1 MKYSSSSILL
11 ERAQRMK
18 VNRIGKLFSSL
29 KTIINGLF
37 SCLSLK
43 WSLIFNA
50 ISVFMQ
56 ITCKQLIG
64 LVYVWLFI
72 SLLPFSSYFPP
83 EIWRWRRLFIHS
95 SKRCWKCILKSGL
108 YCKPLSRPQHCTN
121 SQPIYSEWIR
131 SSVHYNSPEFLLLIH
146 VVWSFLC
153 CSLLF
158 TPGCSL
164 HSAAQ
169 SLSVSL

>member
-72 SLLPFSSYFPP
+72 SLLPFSSYCPA
-83 EIWRWRRLFIHS
+83 EMKLTAIIHS
-95 SKRCWKCILKSGL
+95 LIEKVLEMHLKVWTL
-108 YCKPLSRPQHCTN
+108 LQT
-121 SQPIYSEWIR
+121 
-131 SSVHYNSPEFLLLIH
+131 PE
-146 VVWSFLC
+146 
-153 CSLLF
+153 
-158 TPGCSL
+158 
-164 HSAAQ
+164 
-169 SLSVSL
+169 

>member
-37 SCLSLK
+37 SCFSLK

-72 SLLPFSSYFPP
+72 SLLPFFFPFFP
-83 EIWRWRRLFIHS
+83 AEMKVTAIIHS
-95 SKRCWKCILKSGL
+95 LIEKVLVMHLKVWTL
-108 YCKPLSRPQHCTN
+108 LQT
-121 SQPIYSEWIR
+121 
-131 SSVHYNSPEFLLLIH
+131 PE
-146 VVWSFLC
+146 
-153 CSLLF
+153 
-158 TPGCSL
+158 
-164 HSAAQ
+164 
-169 SLSVSL
+169 

>member
-37 SCLSLK
+37 SCFSLK

-64 LVYVWLFI
+64 LVYVWTLAIYFTSSFFFLF
-72 SLLPFSSYFPP
+72 S
-83 EIWRWRRLFIHS
+83 
-95 SKRCWKCILKSGL
+95 
-108 YCKPLSRPQHCTN
+108 PLN
-121 SQPIYSEWIR
+121 GGDGDYS
-131 SSVHYNSPEFLLLIH
+131 
-146 VVWSFLC
+146 
-153 CSLLF
+153 F
-158 TPGCSL
+158 THRKGAGNES
-164 HSAAQ
+164 
-169 SLSVSL
+169 